1 MRASIRV
8 CVRDDN
14 KRSWKAGLEGE
25 GEGEGDWK
33 REDRG
38 RERERESARER
49 GQVKGLCHSSPAV
62 KSGWWVVGRRR
73 ERARFCGALTG
84 VTQSTSR

>member
-49 GQVKGLCHSSPAV
+49 GQVKGLCHSSP
-62 KSGWWVVGRRR
+62 GRQERMVGSWPKK
-73 ERARFCGALTG
+73 GAGTILRCPYR
-84 VTQSTSR
+84 SNPIDK